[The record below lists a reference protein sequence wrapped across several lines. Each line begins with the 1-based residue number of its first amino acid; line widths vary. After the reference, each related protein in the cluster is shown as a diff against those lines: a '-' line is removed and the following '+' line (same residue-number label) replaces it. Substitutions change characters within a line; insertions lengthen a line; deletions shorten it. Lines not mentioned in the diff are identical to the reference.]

1 MFILSRNIS
10 LIFLRRA
17 CIQIIQRTS
26 ERGDPWGSP
35 AETSLIRYMNP
46 SITSCAIQFKRN
58 EDIHLTRFQGR
69 PTSIRIWIRISWA
82 TQLQAPLTSMKIAP
96 VMFPF
101 FQAFLIKLI
110 SFRRVSYVFQ
120 FFYEPYWPSQKMWR
134 FSQKEV
140 TFFTT
145 TLSITFLRYSRS
157 EITLYTLEIVQ
168 LGLPAFY
175 RITPLAIFHMVGQ
188 YLS

>member
-1 MFILSRNIS
+1 M
-10 LIFLRRA
+10 
-17 CIQIIQRTS
+17 IQRTG
-26 ERGDPWGSP
+26 ERGDPQGSP
-35 AETSLIRYMNP
+35 AETSLIRHVNP
-46 SITSCAIQFKRN
+46 LITSYAIQFERN
-58 EDIHLTRFQGR
+58 EDIYLTRFWGR
-69 PTSIRIWIRISWA
+69 PTSIRIQIRIGQA

-96 VMFPF
+96 VTFPF
-101 FQAFLIKLI
+101 FQAFSIKHI
-110 SFRRVSYVFQ
+110 SFRRVLCVFR
-120 FFYEPYWPSQKMWR
+120 FFREPYWPLQKMWR

-175 RITPLAIFHMVGQ
+175 RITPLAVFHMVGQ